1 MNMGTESTQCAA
13 DWDKKDD
20 FTLPTLALIL
30 SFSPLIFL
38 LCPLLTSLLHQH
50 FSRLILCS
58 FLFLPFFSVWVFFH
72 TGDSHGH
79 WLYSYIPVSHSVTL
93 CHAV

>member
-1 MNMGTESTQCAA
+1 MNMATESTECAA

-20 FTLPTLALIL
+20 FTLPTLTLVR

-50 FSRLILCS
+50 FSPLTLCS
-58 FLFLPFFSVWVFFH
+58 FLFFLFFFLFGVFFMMTLMA
-72 TGDSHGH
+72 TGFIHIFLS
-79 WLYSYIPVSHSVTL
+79 LTV
-93 CHAV
+93 